1 MNVLLNAYEYWRY
14 ESKNTQTFEAI
25 EANETLHQSIK
36 ENRRSSRVHGHSHGA
51 NGVIQSGNESQGL
64 CDTETWQRLMSSP
77 QYELCVNVVGICNI
91 LCIVIRQ
98 VDITETTGYI
108 KGWIYI

>member
-1 MNVLLNAYEYWRY
+1 
-14 ESKNTQTFEAI
+14 
-25 EANETLHQSIK
+25 
-36 ENRRSSRVHGHSHGA
+36 
-51 NGVIQSGNESQGL
+51 
-64 CDTETWQRLMSSP
+64 MSSP